1 MQYNIKTYSN
11 LRMEKFDFVVQDG
24 SSNIFRADEV
34 SFEDVV
40 SWLSKIVPAQFLIV
54 TVHVNNNI

>member
-1 MQYNIKTYSN
+1 
-11 LRMEKFDFVVQDG
+11 MEKFDFVVQDG